1 MSGSEFREQR
11 PEARRVRG
19 SAIIRAQAA
28 LAPQP
33 GSLPDNIRE
42 VGGNALVAVRRWAD
56 PRERELRRRRRVRRR
71 SFQLGTVSGLT
82 TAGTVGLVVISAPV
96 WAVVMVGGGAVAL
109 VTGAALSTRR
119 YLRLRGAP
127 LPQAAFLPRKQPPL
141 WSSARAPIG
150 RLVRA
155 EKALHGLGA
164 QIRRSSRLPEDEL
177 ADLLETA
184 ASGSAALHAL
194 AADITAMEQALG
206 TMGRSNSPAA
216 VALTENLRFTLGR
229 LDAGVAEYE
238 QVVAAAGRILA
249 VPEKPC
255 CGTISTP
262 SSRIYG
268 MRPTASTGG
277 RRRSPRLPINR
288 CPRRRG
294 HRCDRPAQRHPSRC
308 CCSSARARRA
318 APTSSRPSAM
328 RSSTSHDALRAAEPT
343 IPAIAEPCRRA
354 AAASSCASSFVCS
367 IRSRPSPEFQCM
379 TVC

>member
-249 VPEKPC
+249 VPEKTLLRHNFD
-255 CGTISTP
+255 TIVADL
-262 SSRIYG
+262 RH
-268 MRPTASTGG
+268 ASDRLDGWAQALTEVADQSVPA
-277 RRRSPRLPINR
+277 SPRP
-288 CPRRRG
+288 P
-294 HRCDRPAQRHPSRC
+294 
-308 CCSSARARRA
+308 
-318 APTSSRPSAM
+318 M
-328 RSSTSHDALRAAEPT
+328 
-343 IPAIAEPCRRA
+343 
-354 AAASSCASSFVCS
+354 
-367 IRSRPSPEFQCM
+367 
-379 TVC
+379 

>member
-1 MSGSEFREQR
+1 MSGSAFRERR

-42 VGGNALVAVRRWAD
+42 VGENALVAVRRWAD

-82 TAGTVGLVVISAPV
+82 TAGTVGLAVISAPV

-127 LPQAAFLPRKQPPL
+127 LPQAAFLPRKQPPP
-141 WSSARAPIG
+141 WSSARPPIG

-164 QIRRSSRLPEDEL
+164 QILRSNRLPEDEL

-206 TMGRSNSPAA
+206 TMGYSNSSAG
-216 VALTENLRFTLGR
+216 VALTENVRLTLGR

-238 QVVAAAGRILA
+238 LVVAAAGRILA
-249 VPEKPC
+249 LPESTLLRHNFDTIVADLRHASDRLDGWAQALTEVADQSVP
-255 CGTISTP
+255 
-262 SSRIYG
+262 
-268 MRPTASTGG
+268 A
-277 RRRSPRLPINR
+277 SPRPPI
-288 CPRRRG
+288 
-294 HRCDRPAQRHPSRC
+294 
-308 CCSSARARRA
+308 
-318 APTSSRPSAM
+318 
-328 RSSTSHDALRAAEPT
+328 
-343 IPAIAEPCRRA
+343 
-354 AAASSCASSFVCS
+354 
-367 IRSRPSPEFQCM
+367 
-379 TVC
+379 